1 MAETISVVAM
11 AIATFAVAINQILF
25 TRHIKA
31 VYVEVLQLQQQLRRL
46 EKQLEYSVDVWDT
59 WSKNDRRY
67 HSGEC
72 EKKWNTFHGSNS
84 PVTAG
89 TIVQLAMEH
98 GWKPSYTA
106 YELGWDDEISAECLV
121 VDRSWVEGKEIHEP
135 RNWDPVNEI
144 TRYLETLFDP
154 GENVGYVT
162 GSWEKTDDKGTRWL
176 PQKGCWDRTA
186 GQLIE
191 ALNHCNGDI
200 GAVLGDYNQEAGAW
214 IRFNPLDGNGCK
226 NENVTEFRYALVE
239 SDAMDLEQQ
248 HAIIRELELPVA
260 CLVFSGKK
268 SLHAIVHVEAAD
280 YNEYRKRVE
289 YLYNICKKNGLIVD
303 TQNKNPSRLSRLPGV
318 MRAGKKQYIIDTD
331 IGKSSWQ
338 EWYEWIESMNDDL
351 PDTESLESV
360 YDKAKGV
367 DLSKGSTGYIDLDID
382 KDKAVNEL
390 IDGYDAESVP
400 DNLVADRLDS
410 AGYALALDM
419 DVKSINML
427 ETTAGIKV
435 AENKTAV
442 SDETA
447 YKEVLAAKTYLT
459 RIGVPADGR
468 WMICSPEFMATLMLD
483 DHYIR
488 QGDLSQRMKD
498 AGATG
503 AIAGFALFESGNTM
517 VDDANIVSSQKTTT
531 EFIAGHPN
539 WCHRVQDWSVP
550 IHLQDLNGSGNYIGA
565 SAVQGRKVYGMT
577 FR

>member
-1 MAETISVVAM
+1 MKFLM
-11 AIATFAVAINQILF
+11 FLQLFAHEHQERWSPLVDKKLRRTLV
-25 TRHIKA
+25 TRDNYIFNTNYEGDPKA
-31 VYVEVLQLQQQLRRL
+31 GKVKIPVRDTEVEV
-46 EKQLEYSVDVWDT
+46 KD
-59 WSKNDRRY
+59 
-67 HSGEC
+67 
-72 EKKWNTFHGSNS
+72 
-84 PVTAG
+84 
-89 TIVQLAMEH
+89 
-98 GWKPSYTA
+98 
-106 YELGWDDEISAECLV
+106 
-121 VDRSWVEGKEIHEP
+121 
-135 RNWDPVNEI
+135 
-144 TRYLETLFDP
+144 
-154 GENVGYVT
+154 
-162 GSWEKTDDKGTRWL
+162 
-176 PQKGCWDRTA
+176 
-186 GQLIE
+186 
-191 ALNHCNGDI
+191 
-200 GAVLGDYNQEAGAW
+200 
-214 IRFNPLDGNGCK
+214 
-226 NENVTEFRYALVE
+226 
-239 SDAMDLEQQ
+239 
-248 HAIIRELELPVA
+248 
-260 CLVFSGKK
+260 
-268 SLHAIVHVEAAD
+268 
-280 YNEYRKRVE
+280 
-289 YLYNICKKNGLIVD
+289 
-303 TQNKNPSRLSRLPGV
+303 
-318 MRAGKKQYIIDTD
+318 
-331 IGKSSWQ
+331 
-338 EWYEWIESMNDDL
+338 
-351 PDTESLESV
+351 

-517 VDDANIVSSQKTTT
+517 VDDANIVSFKKTTT

-565 SAVQGRKVYGMT
+565 SAVQGRKVYGMKISKPKT
-577 FR
+577 VYVKRIETAA

>member
-1 MAETISVVAM
+1 MEQHTDLQEIIEYLNPAELDYQDWVNVGMALKHEG
-11 AIATFAVAINQILF
+11 
-25 TRHIKA
+25 
-31 VYVEVLQLQQQLRRL
+31 
-46 EKQLEYSVDVWDT
+46 YSVDVWDT

-289 YLYNICKKNGLIVD
+289 YLYNICKKNGLIID

-318 MRAGKKQYIIDTD
+318 MRAGKKQYIIDTN

-360 YDKAKGV
+360 WDDLPALAPPLIENVLRQGHKMLIAGPSKAGKSFALIELCIAIAEGRKWFGWNCSQGRV
-367 DLSKGSTGYIDLDID
+367 LYVNLELERRAYIDL
-382 KDKAVNEL
+382 KM
-390 IDGYDAESVP
+390 Y
-400 DNLVADRLDS
+400 
-410 AGYALALDM
+410 
-419 DVKSINML
+419 
-427 ETTAGIKV
+427 
-435 AENKTAV
+435 
-442 SDETA
+442 
-447 YKEVLAAKTYLT
+447 T
-459 RIGVPADGR
+459 R
-468 WMICSPEFMATLMLD
+468 
-483 DHYIR
+483 H
-488 QGDLSQRMKD
+488 
-498 AGATG
+498 
-503 AIAGFALFESGNTM
+503 
-517 VDDANIVSSQKTTT
+517 
-531 EFIAGHPN
+531 
-539 WCHRVQDWSVP
+539 
-550 IHLQDLNGSGNYIGA
+550 
-565 SAVQGRKVYGMT
+565 
-577 FR
+577 

>member
-1 MAETISVVAM
+1 MKFLM
-11 AIATFAVAINQILF
+11 FLQLFAHEHQERWSPLVDKKLRQTLV
-25 TRHIKA
+25 TRDNYIFNTNYEGDPKA
-31 VYVEVLQLQQQLRRL
+31 GKVKIPVRDTEVEV
-46 EKQLEYSVDVWDT
+46 KD
-59 WSKNDRRY
+59 
-67 HSGEC
+67 
-72 EKKWNTFHGSNS
+72 
-84 PVTAG
+84 
-89 TIVQLAMEH
+89 
-98 GWKPSYTA
+98 
-106 YELGWDDEISAECLV
+106 
-121 VDRSWVEGKEIHEP
+121 
-135 RNWDPVNEI
+135 
-144 TRYLETLFDP
+144 
-154 GENVGYVT
+154 
-162 GSWEKTDDKGTRWL
+162 
-176 PQKGCWDRTA
+176 
-186 GQLIE
+186 
-191 ALNHCNGDI
+191 
-200 GAVLGDYNQEAGAW
+200 
-214 IRFNPLDGNGCK
+214 
-226 NENVTEFRYALVE
+226 
-239 SDAMDLEQQ
+239 
-248 HAIIRELELPVA
+248 
-260 CLVFSGKK
+260 
-268 SLHAIVHVEAAD
+268 
-280 YNEYRKRVE
+280 
-289 YLYNICKKNGLIVD
+289 
-303 TQNKNPSRLSRLPGV
+303 
-318 MRAGKKQYIIDTD
+318 
-331 IGKSSWQ
+331 
-338 EWYEWIESMNDDL
+338 
-351 PDTESLESV
+351 

-447 YKEVLAAKTYLT
+447 YKEVLATKTYLT

-517 VDDANIVSSQKTTT
+517 VDDANIVSSKKSTT

-565 SAVQGRKVYGMT
+565 SAVQGRKVYGMKISKPKT
-577 FR
+577 VYVKRTEV

>member
-1 MAETISVVAM
+1 MKFLM
-11 AIATFAVAINQILF
+11 FLQLFAHEHQERWSPLVDKKLRRTLV
-25 TRHIKA
+25 TRDNYIFNTNYEGDPKA
-31 VYVEVLQLQQQLRRL
+31 GKVKIPVRDTEVEV
-46 EKQLEYSVDVWDT
+46 KD
-59 WSKNDRRY
+59 
-67 HSGEC
+67 
-72 EKKWNTFHGSNS
+72 
-84 PVTAG
+84 
-89 TIVQLAMEH
+89 
-98 GWKPSYTA
+98 
-106 YELGWDDEISAECLV
+106 
-121 VDRSWVEGKEIHEP
+121 
-135 RNWDPVNEI
+135 
-144 TRYLETLFDP
+144 
-154 GENVGYVT
+154 
-162 GSWEKTDDKGTRWL
+162 
-176 PQKGCWDRTA
+176 
-186 GQLIE
+186 
-191 ALNHCNGDI
+191 
-200 GAVLGDYNQEAGAW
+200 
-214 IRFNPLDGNGCK
+214 
-226 NENVTEFRYALVE
+226 
-239 SDAMDLEQQ
+239 
-248 HAIIRELELPVA
+248 
-260 CLVFSGKK
+260 
-268 SLHAIVHVEAAD
+268 
-280 YNEYRKRVE
+280 
-289 YLYNICKKNGLIVD
+289 
-303 TQNKNPSRLSRLPGV
+303 
-318 MRAGKKQYIIDTD
+318 
-331 IGKSSWQ
+331 
-338 EWYEWIESMNDDL
+338 
-351 PDTESLESV
+351 

-517 VDDANIVSSQKTTT
+517 VDDANIVSFKKTTT
-531 EFIAGHPN
+531 EFIVGHPN

-565 SAVQGRKVYGMT
+565 SAVQGRKVYGMKISKPKT
-577 FR
+577 VYVKRIETAA